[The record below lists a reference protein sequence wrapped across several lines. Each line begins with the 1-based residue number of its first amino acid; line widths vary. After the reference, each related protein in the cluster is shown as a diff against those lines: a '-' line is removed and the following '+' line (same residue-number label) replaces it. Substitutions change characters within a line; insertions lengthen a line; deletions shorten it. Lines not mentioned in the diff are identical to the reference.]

1 MRSILTLLFGWLW
14 FKATSKC
21 SGLLGP
27 VEARKQFASHSFALL
42 TSTGHIQFVMVSH
55 TTTGSKKQKLQGSQT
70 GGHWSDGACNGGR
83 GGGGRGPHLLQHS
96 GDWQRDA
103 SQRGIAPLV
112 PWGSGGG
119 WPKFR
124 DSFTVWRWPLLG
136 SHRGRRWIA
145 TQSGAWMAWTFSGGR
160 MPEVLATHSPLQSQ
174 LVFGWNC
181 LFYVLWKQNNIVVTW
196 LGHTWPRF

>member
-27 VEARKQFASHSFALL
+27 VEARKQFASHTFALL

-55 TTTGSKKQKLQGSQT
+55 TTTGSKKTKVTRKPDWRALIRWSLQWRKRRRRTGTASPSALWRLTAWRESAWDRTAGSLRFRRWMAEVSWLFHGLT
-70 GGHWSDGACNGGR
+70 LASA
-83 GGGGRGPHLLQHS
+83 
-96 GDWQRDA
+96 WQ
-103 SQRGIAPLV
+103 SP
-112 PWGSGGG
+112 
-119 WPKFR
+119 
-124 DSFTVWRWPLLG
+124 
-136 SHRGRRWIA
+136 GRRWIA